1 MPRRTSDAEPDR
13 AVPLL
18 KWAGGKRQL
27 VEVILAS
34 LPKKIDTYYEPF
46 VGGGAIFFALSAEG
60 RFRRAVLSDQNRE
73 LIETYVAVRDDV
85 DEVLGELSLL
95 PHSEADYYRI
105 RASAPRKAA
114 RRAARM
120 IYLNRTG
127 YNGLYRVN
135 RSGQF
140 NVPFGRYQ
148 APNICDEGR
157 LRSVARALTG
167 VELRVSDFA
176 HVLDTARRGDAV
188 YFDPPYAPVSPTARF
203 AEYHHVPFDAA
214 AQARLADAFG
224 ALGRRGVAALL
235 SNSDV
240 TLTRELFGGFSL
252 VTVPARRNINSKAS
266 ARGPVSEILVS
277 ARALGPGIGRSAVDD
292 GVSARAPRRL
302 AAVAGGRR

>member
-13 AVPLL
+13 AAPLL

-34 LPKKIDTYYEPF
+34 LPRKIDTYYEPF
-46 VGGGAIFFALSAEG
+46 VGGGAIFFALAAEG

-95 PHSEADYYRI
+95 PHSEEDYYRI
-105 RASAPRKAA
+105 RASAPRKPA

-135 RSGQF
+135 RAGQF
-140 NVPFGRYQ
+140 NVPFGRYR

-157 LRSVARALTG
+157 LRSVARALRG
-167 VELRVSDFA
+167 VDLRVADFG
-176 HVLDTARRGDAV
+176 HVLETARRGDAV
-188 YFDPPYAPVSPTARF
+188 YFDPPYVPVSATSRF

-214 AQARLADAFG
+214 AHARLADVFG

-240 TLTRELFGGFSL
+240 TLTRELFGGFPL
-252 VTVPARRNINSKAS
+252 VTLPVRRAINSKADG
-266 ARGPVSEILVS
+266 RGPVSEILVS
-277 ARALGPGIGRSAVDD
+277 VRALGPGIGRAPALAEA
-292 GVSARAPRRL
+292 ARAPRRL